1 MKTLS
6 IILLSIIPFLSSN
19 AKGWDNVLYKQIESS
34 IVAPTFADKSYR
46 VTKYGA
52 SPKAS
57 AKINQQAINKAIA
70 VCSKAGGGKV
80 IIPEGTY
87 LTGAIRMQSNV
98 NLVIEQGA
106 TLLFAYEQALYPL
119 VKTRWEG
126 LDIMNYSPCIY
137 AYQAENVAIS
147 PSTAMAAWRHGGLGA
162 EQQNSDMWKVRQQ
175 RVRRCL
181 SSQVATPTGTPF

>member
-57 AKINQQAINKAIA
+57 AKTNQQAINKAIA
-70 VCSKAGGGKV
+70 ACSKAGGGKV

-106 TLLFAYEQALYPL
+106 TLLFAYEPALYPL

-137 AYQAENVAIS
+137 AYQAENVVIS
-147 PSTAMAAWRHGGLGA
+147 G
-162 EQQNSDMWKVRQQ
+162 
-175 RVRRCL
+175 
-181 SSQVATPTGTPF
+181 TGTIDGNGSLET